1 MECGSQAAALTTAP
15 QQQTAKQ
22 EPLCF
27 FQPLT
32 VDRKPLRVSRC
43 SFTCE
48 LFDEAASDVADG
60 DVAFLDA
67 LGVF

>member
-1 MECGSQAAALTTAP
+1 
-15 QQQTAKQ
+15 
-22 EPLCF
+22 
-27 FQPLT
+27 
-32 VDRKPLRVSRC
+32 VSRC

-67 LGVF
+67 LGVLRGDIQEKINLAGQLPTRLSGECHEVRAANAPGLAVRE